1 MVKRKYTSEDESD
14 AQGYAEAPC
23 PECEATIT
31 ARFARGRR
39 TRRLRC
45 PVCAQVVTITLVR
58 EEAAPPLVQ
67 LHRADKQ

>member
-1 MVKRKYTSEDESD
+1 MPKRKHHEDEEPGD
-14 AQGYAEAPC
+14 DYKEAAC

-45 PVCAQVVTITLVR
+45 PVCDQVVTLAL
-58 EEAAPPLVQ
+58 EPEAAAPPLVQ